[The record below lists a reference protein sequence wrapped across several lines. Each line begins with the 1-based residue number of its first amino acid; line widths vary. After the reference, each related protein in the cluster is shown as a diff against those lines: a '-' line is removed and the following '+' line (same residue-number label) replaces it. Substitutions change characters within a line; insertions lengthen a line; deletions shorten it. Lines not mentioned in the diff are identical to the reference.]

1 MQTTAIT
8 AVTQFINEGRVRY
21 GDLETVEVAPELWE
35 QAMDE
40 VTEAGGVVGFDH
52 CMVDGVRVEQ
62 LRDDHAQAAFVLSAS
77 GRRETLSS

>member
-8 AVTQFINEGRVRY
+8 AVTQLINEGRVRY
-21 GDLETVEVAPELWE
+21 GDLATVEVPPELWE

-40 VTEAGGVVGFDH
+40 VTEAGGAVGFDH

-62 LRDDHAQAAFVLSAS
+62 VRDVDAPAAFVLSGS